1 MRLPRPKDSGRA
13 QGQPLRWPAPT
24 VHVTTSGVPAA
35 LRFQASSGQR
45 PRKRKNKC
53 FDFPGWS
60 EREDLNL
67 RPLVSQFD
75 FSVFQLIPTFS
86 SSVNFLQQAIVFR
99 WLFAYR
105 NRQAFRP
112 VPSAV
117 LTSCLH
123 GADTGPLGGNDG
135 ATDEDLRQGLEK
147 RELTFIEWDDDLPG
161 FGVRVTTT
169 GAKSWVVQYR
179 AAGGGRGA
187 RPGA

>member
-1 MRLPRPKDSGRA
+1 
-13 QGQPLRWPAPT
+13 
-24 VHVTTSGVPAA
+24 
-35 LRFQASSGQR
+35 
-45 PRKRKNKC
+45 
-53 FDFPGWS
+53 
-60 EREDLNL
+60 
-67 RPLVSQFD
+67 
-75 FSVFQLIPTFS
+75 
-86 SSVNFLQQAIVFR
+86 
-99 WLFAYR
+99 
-105 NRQAFRP
+105 
-112 VPSAV
+112 V